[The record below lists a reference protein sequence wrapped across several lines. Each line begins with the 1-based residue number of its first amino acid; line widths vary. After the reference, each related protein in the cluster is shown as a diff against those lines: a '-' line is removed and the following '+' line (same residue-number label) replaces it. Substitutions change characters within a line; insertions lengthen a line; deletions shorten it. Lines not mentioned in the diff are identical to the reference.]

1 MPSSVLNL
9 EAIMMKKAISHGP
22 GSCRENSVMAVSCP
36 YLDLLQRGQ
45 GKNHLWLWSTVTAS
59 KSIGVDLALLLSH
72 CWKFIEDWKEM
83 GQR

>member
-1 MPSSVLNL
+1 MGLGAVEIHRQILSRP
-9 EAIMMKKAISHGP
+9 P
-22 GSCRENSVMAVSCP
+22 WENSVMAVSCP

-45 GKNHLWLWSTVTAS
+45 GKNRLGLWSTVTAS